1 LLESLPTAG
10 SIVRLGLIPV
20 TVCDDPELGTEED
33 EMEATLTPPW
43 PETRVTM
50 AGVVE
55 VPVFMMAAPSV
66 GVMVTPPVLATGSVS
81 RPPGALVVIG
91 LPPLSPMNAPQPPLT
106 GRPPLRP
113 TPPLHPVACSGGAG
127 NIGWL
132 GLPPPPPGCWLTSG
146 LGEGCGWPGV
156 FLPPADPGVRR
167 PAEPGVNGPWL

>member
-1 LLESLPTAG
+1 MLESLPTAG

>member
-1 LLESLPTAG
+1 MLESLPTAG

-113 TPPLHPVACSGGAG
+113 TPPIHPVACSGGAG
-127 NIGWL
+127 NMGWL

>member
-1 LLESLPTAG
+1 MLESLPTAG

-127 NIGWL
+127 NMGWL

>member
-1 LLESLPTAG
+1 MLESLPTAG

-113 TPPLHPVACSGGAG
+113 TPPLHPEACSGGAG
-127 NIGWL
+127 NMGWL

>member
-1 LLESLPTAG
+1 MLESLPTAG

-113 TPPLHPVACSGGAG
+113 TPPLHPVVCSGGAG

>member
-1 LLESLPTAG
+1 MLESLPTAG

-20 TVCDDPELGTEED
+20 TVCDDPELGTDED

-127 NIGWL
+127 NMGWL